1 VSGRGA
7 AWAYGQF
14 AVMAAVLALGFV
26 PPDWP
31 DGAQGILTVAGT
43 VLGIA
48 GGAIAVW
55 AARTMGRSLTP
66 FPKPVP
72 AGLVTSGPFA
82 VVRHPVYAG
91 GILFFTGYALF
102 SSIPALAATVV
113 LAVVWAA
120 KSRLEERLLA
130 EVYDGYGA
138 YRKAVRWRIVPLVY

>member
-1 VSGRGA
+1 MSGRGA
-7 AWAYGQF
+7 VWAYGQF
-14 AVMAAVLALGFV
+14 VVMAAVLALGFV

-31 DGAQGILTVAGT
+31 EGAQRALTVVGT

-48 GGAIAVW
+48 GGAVALW

-72 AGLVTSGPFA
+72 AGLITSGPFA

-91 GILFFTGYALF
+91 GILFFSGYALF
-102 SSIPALAATVV
+102 SSIPALVGAVV

-120 KSRLEERLLA
+120 KSRVEERLLA
-130 EVYDGYGA
+130 QVYSGYDA
-138 YRKAVRWRIVPLVY
+138 YCDAVRWRIVPLVY